1 MNCQPSQVMVE
12 QNRKDMSWKQTFLG
26 FLAKRT
32 ASRKVLEWAL
42 AKLVNIERR
51 LVKYAFKPSEYSFTK
66 DDVSAVAPIWTQH
79 LSEIRG
85 KENIH
90 MLEVGSFEGRSAI
103 WFLQNVLIHPSS
115 TITCVDIFYS
125 SRVPFCMREIRFD
138 HNIAASGF
146 SSRVTKVKARSQ
158 ELLELL
164 REDTYNI
171 IYIDGSHRAADV
183 QSDASLS
190 WPLLKRNGII
200 IFDDY
205 LWRLEWP
212 VERRPKMGIDNFLSS
227 VGSQLEI
234 LHKGRRQVIGKR
246 LS

>member
-1 MNCQPSQVMVE
+1 
-12 QNRKDMSWKQTFLG
+12 MSWKSTFIG
-26 FLAKRT
+26 FLAKRSA

-42 AKLVNIERR
+42 AKLVSVERR
-51 LVKYAFKPSEYSFTK
+51 LAKYAFKSSEYSFTA
-66 DDVSAVAPIWTQH
+66 DQVSHHVPIWKQH
-79 LSEIRG
+79 LSEMRG

-90 MLEVGSFEGRSAI
+90 LLEVGSFEGRSAI
-103 WFLQNVLIHPSS
+103 WFLQNVLTHPSS
-115 TITCVDIFYS
+115 TATCVDLF
-125 SRVPFCMREIRFD
+125 RVQHAPFCMREIRFD

-158 ELLELL
+158 ELLKLL

-171 IYIDGSHRAADV
+171 IYIDGSHSAADV

-205 LWRLEWP
+205 LWHLEWP
-212 VERRPKMGIDNFLSS
+212 VEWRPQMAIDNFLSS

-234 LHKGRRQVIGKR
+234 LHKGYQVIGKR

>member
-1 MNCQPSQVMVE
+1 
-12 QNRKDMSWKQTFLG
+12 MSWKSTFIG
-26 FLAKRT
+26 FLVKRSA
-32 ASRKVLEWAL
+32 ASRKVLEWTL
-42 AKLVNIERR
+42 AKLVSVEGR
-51 LVKYAFKPSEYSFTK
+51 LAKYAFNSSEYSFTEGQ
-66 DDVSAVAPIWTQH
+66 VPPHVPIWTQH
-79 LSEIRG
+79 LSEMRG

-115 TITCVDIFYS
+115 TVTCVDLFYS

-146 SSRVTKVKARSQ
+146 SGRVTKVKARSQ
-158 ELLELL
+158 EVLKLL

-205 LWRLEWP
+205 
-212 VERRPKMGIDNFLSS
+212 
-227 VGSQLEI
+227 
-234 LHKGRRQVIGKR
+234 
-246 LS
+246 

>member
-1 MNCQPSQVMVE
+1 
-12 QNRKDMSWKQTFLG
+12 MSWKSTFIG
-26 FLAKRT
+26 FLAKRSA

-42 AKLVNIERR
+42 AKLVSVEQR
-51 LVKYAFKPSEYSFTK
+51 LPKYAFKSSEYSFTQ
-66 DDVSAVAPIWTQH
+66 DYMSGNVPIWTQH

-90 MLEVGSFEGRSAI
+90 LLEVGSFEGRSAI
-103 WFLQNVLIHPSS
+103 WFLQNVLTHPSS
-115 TITCVDIFYS
+115 TVTCVDLF
-125 SRVPFCMREIRFD
+125 RVPHAPFCMREIRFD

-158 ELLELL
+158 EVLKLL
-164 REDTYNI
+164 REDSYNI

-205 LWRLEWP
+205 LWHLEWP
-212 VERRPKMGIDNFLSS
+212 VEERPQMGIDNFLSS

-234 LHKGRRQVIGKR
+234 LHKGWQVIGKR

>member
-1 MNCQPSQVMVE
+1 MVE

-32 ASRKVLEWAL
+32 ASRNVLEWAL
-42 AKLVNIERR
+42 ARLVNIERR
-51 LVKYAFKPSEYSFTK
+51 LVKYAFKPSEYSFTQ
-66 DDVSAVAPIWTQH
+66 DQVSHHAPIWTQH
-79 LSEIRG
+79 LSEMRG

-90 MLEVGSFEGRSAI
+90 MLEVGSFEGRSAL
-103 WFLQNVLIHPSS
+103 WFLQNILTDPSS
-115 TITCVDIFYS
+115 TITCVDLFLTTPLA
-125 SRVPFCMREIRFD
+125 PFCMREIRFD

-158 ELLELL
+158 ELLKFL

-171 IYIDGSHRAADV
+171 IYIDGSHNAVDV

-205 LWRLEWP
+205 LWHLEWP
-212 VERRPKMGIDNFLSS
+212 LDWRPQMAIDNFLSS
-227 VGSQLEI
+227 VGSELEI
-234 LHKGRRQVIGKR
+234 LHKGYQVIVKR